1 MIASQTS
8 FLHDKSYLSTA
19 ASHFFVDV
27 LNSGRT
33 LLVALIAVSLGMSNA
48 LVGVF
53 LLLYNVGGSL
63 SQPLFGWLADRFG
76 ARWLIIGGTG
86 WVILFY
92 VLASLLPE
100 WPALLALTAA
110 SLGSAAFHPSGTKV
124 ASQISDSRRTQATA
138 VFFMAGQVGLF
149 AGPIMAGFLLDAFD
163 RVGFIGLPLLSLIA
177 VLSGWRWLVDDVRDR
192 GPGDAARAAPRPA
205 GLNVRRVLPAAV
217 LIIIA
222 YNTVSF
228 SAQNFAPKLFTEWG
242 YAPSYVGWIAGLY
255 MMGSALGGL
264 VGGTLADRYGGR
276 SVTLLAML
284 GVILPVYFYIP
295 AGDVARF
302 PLLLLAGLFG
312 GMPHAILVLMI
323 QSLLPGR
330 RALGAGLALGF
341 MFLSG
346 AAGSAVMGV
355 IADHVGLA
363 TALQGTALLPLVAAG
378 ATLFLPQR
386 WDGTTAPARRGR
398 ATAD

>member
-1 MIASQTS
+1 MIARQAS

-19 ASHFFVDV
+19 AAHFFVDV

-149 AGPIMAGFLLDAFD
+149 AGPIMAGLLLDAFD

-177 VLSGWRWLVDDVRDR
+177 VLGGWRWLVDDVRDQ
-192 GPGDAARAAPRPA
+192 GPGDTQRRMARPA

-264 VGGTLADRYGGR
+264 LGGTLADRYGGR
-276 SVTLLAML
+276 PITLLAML

-312 GMPHAILVLMI
+312 GMPHSILVLMV

-330 RALGAGLALGF
+330 RALAAGLTLGF

-355 IADHVGLA
+355 IADHVGLD
-363 TALQGTALLPLVAAG
+363 TALQGTAFLPLVAAG
-378 ATLFLPQR
+378 ATLLLPQR
-386 WDGTTAPARRGR
+386 WDGTTTPARRQR
-398 ATAD
+398 APAD